1 MSTTS
6 ERANHNANN
15 GPLGNRRR
23 LDSWKEIA
31 VYLRRDV
38 RTVQRWERR
47 ERLPVY
53 RLFHRKA
60 SSVYA
65 YTKQIE
71 AWLERRRPPAV
82 KRAVAQESVPDMPW
96 IFRPAAGTPSTNSQP
111 AQEGRIEE
119 GQQGSLSQND
129 VFAAGRLL
137 DAVIEAKGLDGK
149 PGKPVRMSL
158 FVACQVPRRTSISKE
173 LPQSLGW
180 VCLLLPQGA
189 RVCRVAPGAEA
200 LLEKEGNHGLPN

>member
-1 MSTTS
+1 MSTI
-6 ERANHNANN
+6 RQQANQNANE
-15 GPLGNRRR
+15 GPIGNRRR

-38 RTVQRWERR
+38 RTVQRWERT

-71 AWLERRRPPAV
+71 AWLERRRPPAG
-82 KRAVAQESVPDMPW
+82 KPAVAQESVHGMPR
-96 IFRPAAGTPSTNSQP
+96 IVHPAAETPSTNSQP

-119 GQQGSLSQND
+119 GQQESLPQND

-149 PGKPVRMSL
+149 LGKPIRMSL
-158 FVACQVPRRTSISKE
+158 FVACQVPRRTSVSNE

-189 RVCRVAPGAEA
+189 RVRCVAPGAEA

>member
-6 ERANHNANN
+6 ERANQNANN

-47 ERLPVY
+47 EGLPVY
-53 RLFHRKA
+53 RLFHQKA
-60 SSVYA
+60 GSVYA

-71 AWLERRRPPAV
+71 AWLERRRLPEA
-82 KRAVAQESVPDMPW
+82 KHALAQESVPDMPW
-96 IFRPAAGTPSTNSQP
+96 IFRPAAETPSTNSQP

-119 GQQGSLSQND
+119 EQHGSLPQND
-129 VFAAGRLL
+129 VLAAGRLL
-137 DAVIEAKGLDGK
+137 DAVIESKGLDGK
-149 PGKPVRMSL
+149 LGKPIRMSL
-158 FVACQVPRRTSISKE
+158 FVACQVPRRTSVSGEI
-173 LPQSLGW
+173 PQGLGW
-180 VCLLLPQGA
+180 VCLLLPQGV